1 MKQSFIGAAI
11 LLSFVGAGSA
21 SAQTFC
27 YLNSSSNNIPAGEA
41 FTLSFAVEYE
51 PIEPFSEPQFPRPR
65 PPQAPF
71 SITFFGSKDGVAD
84 IGPGGETYPGTFG
97 FGPNTLT
104 GYGNPGGL
112 TGTYLR
118 YGVIRDAVGRNICTT
133 NSISIYLQ

>member
-1 MKQSFIGAAI
+1 MKKSFIGAAV
-11 LLSFVGAGSA
+11 LLSLAFAGSA

-27 YLNSSSNNIPAGEA
+27 SLYSSSDNVPAGA
-41 FTLSFAVEYE
+41 PFTLGFEVVYE
-51 PIEPFSEPQFPRPR
+51 PGELKSVPQFPPVS

-71 SITFFGSKDGVAD
+71 TITFYGDKDGVPD
-84 IGPGGETYPGTFG
+84 IGPAGETYPGTFD

-104 GYGNPGGL
+104 GYANPGGL

-118 YGVIRDAVGRNICTT
+118 YGVIRDASGKYVCRT